1 MQKNLINHNR
11 KHKIKVLTNFWLITL
26 STIVGL
32 TVLCCATL
40 VGWPIVA
47 HLADKIV
54 G

>member
-1 MQKNLINHNR
+1 MQKNITDHTR

-32 TVLCCATL
+32 TVVCCATL
-40 VGWPIVA
+40 VGWPILA
-47 HLADKIV
+47 HLANKIV

>member
-1 MQKNLINHNR
+1 MKTKTMQKEAR
-11 KHKIKVLTNFWLITL
+11 QARVLTNFWLITL

-40 VGWPIVA
+40 VGWPIMA
-47 HLADKIV
+47 HLADKLA

>member
-1 MQKNLINHNR
+1 MQKNITNQNR
-11 KHKIKVLTNFWLITL
+11 SQKIKVLTNFWLITL

-40 VGWPIVA
+40 VGWPILA
-47 HLADKIV
+47 HLADKVV

>member
-1 MQKNLINHNR
+1 MKSKTIQKEAR
-11 KHKIKVLTNFWLITL
+11 QAKALTNFWLITL

>member
-1 MQKNLINHNR
+1 MQKNAINHNR
-11 KHKIKVLTNFWLITL
+11 KHKIKVATNFWLITL

-40 VGWPIVA
+40 VGWPI
-47 HLADKIV
+47 LALLANKLV

>member
-1 MQKNLINHNR
+1 MQKNATKHNR
-11 KHKIKVLTNFWLITL
+11 EHKITVATNFWLITL

-40 VGWPIVA
+40 VGWPILA
-47 HLADKIV
+47 HLANKLV